1 MSEPGARLV
10 KVAELD
16 LAYEPAPW
24 AFAQSRAEEIAA
36 HWATRKAALPQ
47 LFDGRV
53 LLLGRHEFARREDGA
68 TILRGAYFA
77 TDYKAFLAWRDFG
90 YPDHDVCNCFSMAA
104 LVSSDGAFLLGEMA
118 AHTAN
123 AGSIYFP
130 AGTPDP
136 SDIVGGRV
144 DLAASARRE
153 LQEETGIS
161 ADEVVT
167 SPDWTIVHA
176 PPRIACMKIMRMSE
190 NAESIKARVDAFL
203 AQDPDA
209 ELRRLHIVRR
219 THDLAALSSP
229 RFVADFI
236 RRRLEGGQSAVG

>member
-1 MSEPGARLV
+1 MSEPGARII

-16 LAYEPAPW
+16 LAYQPAPW
-24 AFAQSRAEEIAA
+24 AFARSRAEEIAA
-36 HWATRKAALPQ
+36 HWAARQAALPQ

-53 LLLGRHEFARREDGA
+53 LMLARHHFTQRDDGA
-68 TILRGAYFA
+68 AILRGAYFA

-90 YPDHDVCNCFSMAA
+90 YPDRAVCNCFSMAA

-118 AHTAN
+118 GHTAN
-123 AGSIYFP
+123 AGSVYFA

-136 SDIVGGRV
+136 SDIVDERV

-161 ADEVVT
+161 ADEVAIA
-167 SPDWTIVHA
+167 PDWTIVHA
-176 PPRIACMKIMRMSE
+176 PPRIACMKVMRMDE
-190 NAESIKARVDAFL
+190 TALSIKARVDDFL

-219 THDLAALSSP
+219 MRDLDALNTP
-229 RFVADFI
+229 GFVADFI
-236 RRRLEGGQSAVG
+236 QRALKGG

>member
-1 MSEPGARLV
+1 MSEPDARIFKL
-10 KVAELD
+10 AELD
-16 LAYEPAPW
+16 LRYEPAPW

-36 HWATRKAALPQ
+36 HWASRKAALPR

-53 LLLGRHEFARREDGA
+53 LLLGRHRFAQRDDGA

-90 YPDHDVCNCFSMAA
+90 FPDRSVCNCFSMAA
-104 LVSSDGAFLLGEMA
+104 LQSSDGAFLLGEMA

-123 AGSIYFP
+123 AGSVYFA

-136 SDIVGGRV
+136 SDIVGACV

-153 LQEETGIS
+153 LREETGIS
-161 ADEVVT
+161 ADEVAT
-167 SPDWTIVHA
+167 ATGWTIVHA
-176 PPRIACMKIMRMSE
+176 PPRIACMKIMRM
-190 NAESIKARVDAFL
+190 AETAHGIKARVDAFL
-203 AQDPDA
+203 AEDPGA

-219 THDLAALSSP
+219 KQDLDTISSP

-236 RRRLEGGQSAVG
+236 AHELPDG

>member
-1 MSEPGARLV
+1 VSEPGARIF

-16 LAYEPAPW
+16 LAYEPSPW
-24 AFAQSRAEEIAA
+24 AFAHSRAEEIAA
-36 HWATRKAALPQ
+36 HWAARKATLPQ

-53 LLLGRHEFARREDGA
+53 LMLGRHHFAQRDDGA
-68 TILRGAYFA
+68 TILSGAYFA

-90 YPDHDVCNCFSMAA
+90 YPDRAVCNCFSMAA

-123 AGSIYFP
+123 GGSVYFA

-136 SDIVGGRV
+136 SDIIGERV

-167 SPDWTIVHA
+167 APDWTIVHA
-176 PPRIACMKIMRMSE
+176 PPRIACMKVMRM
-190 NAESIKARVDAFL
+190 NDTAESIKARVDAFL
-203 AQDPDA
+203 AQDTDA

-219 THDLAALSSP
+219 TRDLEAHNSP

-236 RRRLEGGQSAVG
+236 QHHLKCG

>member
-1 MSEPGARLV
+1 MSEPDARIFKL
-10 KVAELD
+10 AELD
-16 LAYEPAPW
+16 LRYKPAPW

-36 HWATRKAALPQ
+36 HWASRKAALPR

-53 LLLGRHEFARREDGA
+53 LLLGRHRFAQRDDGA

-90 YPDHDVCNCFSMAA
+90 FPDRSVCNCFSMAA
-104 LVSSDGAFLLGEMA
+104 LQSSDGAFLLGEMA

-123 AGSIYFP
+123 AGSVYFA

-136 SDIVGGRV
+136 SDIVGACV

-153 LQEETGIS
+153 LREETGIS
-161 ADEVVT
+161 ADEVAMAAG
-167 SPDWTIVHA
+167 WTIVHA
-176 PPRIACMKIMRMSE
+176 PPRIACMKIMRM
-190 NAESIKARVDAFL
+190 AETAHSIKARVDAFL
-203 AQDPDA
+203 AKDPGA

-219 THDLAALSSP
+219 KQDLDAINSP

-236 RRRLEGGQSAVG
+236 AHELQGG

>member
-1 MSEPGARLV
+1 MSEPGARIV

-16 LAYEPAPW
+16 LGYEPAPW

-36 HWATRKAALPQ
+36 HWAARKAALPQ

-53 LLLGRHEFARREDGA
+53 LMLGRHYFAPRDDGA
-68 TILRGAYFA
+68 TILSGSYFA

-90 YPDHDVCNCFSMAA
+90 YPDRAVCNCFSMAA

-123 AGSIYFP
+123 AGSVYFA

-136 SDIVGGRV
+136 SDIVGERV

-153 LQEETGIS
+153 LREETGIS
-161 ADEVVT
+161 ADEVAT
-167 SPDWTIVHA
+167 APDWTIVHA
-176 PPRIACMKIMRMSE
+176 PPRIACMKVMRMDE
-190 NAESIKARVDAFL
+190 TADRIKARVEAFL

-209 ELRRLHIVRR
+209 ELRRLHIVRHL
-219 THDLAALSSP
+219 HDLEALNSP
-229 RFVADFI
+229 RFIADFI
-236 RRRLEGGQSAVG
+236 RHQLKGG